1 VVIKNAFSDEIINQI
16 KEIIEPYL
24 KEIKENSDAKYYP
37 DWRDNVS
44 TESLLSVIDFEIP
57 KSKNNNLSRVSVDKP
72 AKQIEKIMKDLFP
85 DLHVA
90 CSGTFFYPD
99 TGYMSWHTNH
109 NHPTDRVYI
118 TYASEQGKSFFRY
131 YKDGKVI
138 TDYDD
143 KGITVRRF
151 TATGTKPYFWH
162 CVGSQCDRVSIGFQL
177 AKLDVKDFRPMARYA
192 IIEAEKV
199 TDVVEWN
206 GDTNVWSP
214 PSGSTA
220 VVAGDSV
227 GVGDTY
233 KDSNFTST
241 TVSSI
246 GADAKW
252 MALRKIRND
261 LLIETDWWGVSDRT
275 MTDAQKKYRQDLRD
289 LPEST
294 SDPEEATWPVKPT
307 S

>member
-1 VVIKNAFSDEIINQI
+1 MVSRNPFSSEIVDQI
-16 KEIIEPYL
+16 QKIIEPYL
-24 KEIKENSDAKYYP
+24 KEIKEKSEAKYIT
-37 DWRDNVS
+37 DWKDNLS
-44 TESLLSVIDFEIP
+44 KESLFSVIDYEVP
-57 KSKNNNLSRVSVDKP
+57 KSKNNNLSSVSVDKP
-72 AKQIEKIMKDLFP
+72 AKKIEKIIKDLFP
-85 DLHVA
+85 NLYVA
-90 CSGTFFYPD
+90 CSGTFYYPN
-99 TGYMSWHTNH
+99 TGFMSWHTN
-109 NHPTDRVYI
+109 NDNPTDRIYI
-118 TYASEQGKSFFRY
+118 SHASEQGKSFFRY

-177 AKLDVKDFRPMARYA
+177 AKLESKDFRPMARYA
-192 IIEAEKV
+192 IIEDEKV

-206 GDTNVWSP
+206 GDVNVWQP
-214 PSGSTA
+214 PTGSTA

-233 KDSNFTST
+233 KDSTFTAT

-252 MALRKIRND
+252 IALRKSRND
-261 LLIETDWWGVSDRT
+261 LLVETDWWGVSDRT

-289 LPEST
+289 LPSTT
-294 SDPEEATWPVKPT
+294 SDPENATWPVKPE

>member
-1 VVIKNAFSDEIINQI
+1 MVIRNAFSDEIINQI

-24 KEIKENSDAKYYP
+24 KEIKENSDAKYFP

-44 TESLLSVIDFEIP
+44 EKKLLYLLDYEVP
-57 KSKNNNLSRVSVDKP
+57 KSQNNNLSRVSVDKP

-143 KGITVRRF
+143 KGVTVRRF

-177 AKLDVKDFRPMARYA
+177 AKLESKDFRPMARYA
-192 IIEAEKV
+192 IVKDEKV

-214 PSGSTA
+214 PTGSTA
-220 VVAGDSV
+220 VVAGAATAN
-227 GVGDTY
+227 GM
-233 KDSNFTST
+233 NILT
-241 TVSSI
+241 TFIKYV
-246 GADAKW
+246 
-252 MALRKIRND
+252 AL
-261 LLIETDWWGVSDRT
+261 
-275 MTDAQKKYRQDLRD
+275 
-289 LPEST
+289 
-294 SDPEEATWPVKPT
+294 
-307 S
+307 